1 MSTDVPDRETT
12 VEQVVERLA
21 TRFSTL
27 PTDTVRQAVANAYD
41 TMDDVHVRDFV
52 PVLIEKRAKKAL
64 KAIAAE
70 QGPAPVE

>member
-1 MSTDVPDRETT
+1 MSSDVPDRETT
-12 VEQVVERLA
+12 VDQVVERLS

-27 PTDTVRQAVANAYD
+27 PTDTIRQAVANAYD

-52 PVLIEKRAKKAL
+52 PVLIEKRAKKSL

-70 QGPAPVE
+70 QGPTRVD